1 MRSCMAF
8 FTPAKSTGMT
18 DRLYYTDA
26 YLPTFTA
33 RITAIEPETRR
44 VYLDRSAFYP
54 TSGGQPHDIG
64 RLGEAPVI
72 DVVDEDSRVA
82 HVVESVDTLA
92 VGVAIEG
99 QVEWSRRFDFMQQH
113 TGQHLLSALCADGYG
128 WPTTSVHFG
137 DDYCTVDIAAAQVG
151 MDTVREIERRANAAI
166 TTNIEVLVSFE
177 DASAATGLRKPSD
190 RAGALRIVTI
200 AGIDRSA
207 CGGTHVRRTG
217 EIGSMLLRR
226 VEKTKGA
233 TRIEFLCGARAVR
246 RASADADLL
255 TRASRTLSAAPDELP
270 GLVETQL
277 ARISEL
283 ERERKRLAGELA
295 RHDAQERWNAAPVDA
310 SGNRIVQVTLE
321 GRPVRD
327 AEPLAQA
334 LSALG
339 RCVVLVRS
347 DTPHGVMLASAA
359 DSGVDAGA
367 LLKPALVAFGGRGG
381 GSPRLAQGSIPDA
394 DAVRGV
400 IDTLQTAWVI

>member
-1 MRSCMAF
+1 
-8 FTPAKSTGMT
+8 MT
-18 DRLYYTDA
+18 ERLYYTDA
-26 YLPTFTA
+26 YLPAFTA
-33 RITAIEPETRR
+33 RVTSIDPDSRR

-54 TSGGQPHDIG
+54 SSGGQPHDVG
-64 RLGEAPVI
+64 VLGDVRLI
-72 DVVDEDSRVA
+72 DVLDEDAQVA
-82 HVVESVDTLA
+82 HVVESIAGLL
-92 VGVAIEG
+92 VGQEVQGRIN
-99 QVEWSRRFDFMQQH
+99 WSRRFDFMQQH

-137 DDYCTVDIAAAQVG
+137 DEYCTVDVAAAQVG
-151 MDTVREIERRANAAI
+151 MEIVREIERRANAVI
-166 TTNIEVLVSFE
+166 TSNVAVSVSFE
-177 DASAATGLRKPSD
+177 DASTATGLRKPSD
-190 RAGALRIVTI
+190 RDGELRIVTI
-200 AGIDRSA
+200 DGIDRSA
-207 CGGTHVRRTG
+207 CGGTHVRHSG

-270 GLVETQL
+270 GLVESQL
-277 ARISEL
+277 ARIGEL

-295 RHDAQERWNAAPVDA
+295 RHDAQERWNAAPVDTN
-310 SGNRIVQVTLE
+310 GNRIVHIRLE
-321 GRPVRD
+321 GKPVRD

-347 DTPHGVMLASAA
+347 DMPHGVLLASAA

-367 LLKPALVAFGGRGG
+367 LLKPALAAFAGRGG
-381 GSPRLAQGSIPDA
+381 GSPRLAQGSLADA
-394 DAVRGV
+394 DAVLGV
-400 IDTLQTAWVI
+400 IDTLQKAWVI